1 MIYSKYYSKSAVER
15 QKATTQADQMEAAI
29 AKKTA
34 AETEIAK
41 LQASVA
47 SPEPEPEAEAE
58 AEPIAVAEEAPV
70 EDPAEQKQPDL
81 DARITELVN
90 AYTIA
95 QLRDMASALGL
106 SISGRAKEASIAK
119 EIAIKE
125 QENGSN
131 DGQ

>member
-34 AETEIAK
+34 AETEIAE

-47 SPEPEPEAEAE
+47 SPEPEPE

>member
-1 MIYSKYYSKSAVER
+1 LQAVAVELE
-15 QKATTQADQMEAAI
+15 QVKA
-29 AKKTA
+29 
-34 AETEIAK
+34 EIAAVNAEK
-41 LQASVA
+41 AKLNAEIAELQASVA
-47 SPEPEPEAEAE
+47 SPEPE

-70 EDPAEQKQPDL
+70 EESAEQKQPDL
-81 DARITELVN
+81 DARASELAN